1 MVKRLDMHDHRLLV
15 VLITYNRLAYT
26 KKTLRTFWDTIST
39 PYYLVV
45 VDNASTDG
53 TPEYLRRVKK
63 RGRIDK
69 LILNKMNFYPGAAT
83 NIGWR
88 EGLEEYPIAT
98 HLMRLDND
106 MHLEKGWDTAALD
119 YFKKIPSMGQIGIEH
134 AAIENERAA
143 AFNITLNS
151 KTFNK
156 FPGNVG
162 GPNII
167 SRLVWDKGLRYN
179 EEKWDSFGTGKPTPQ
194 EDVAFSR
201 AILNAGFL
209 MGHMTE
215 KLAWTFANQENW
227 KDYPDYYKKTMSER
241 GYDHLLKEVFG
252 DE

>member
-1 MVKRLDMHDHRLLV
+1 MNYRLLV

-26 KKTLRTFWDTIST
+26 KRTLREFWATIST

-53 TPEYLRRVKK
+53 TRKYLKQLLK
-63 RGRIDK
+63 RGKIDK
-69 LILNKMNFYPGAAT
+69 LILNPDNYYPGAAA
-83 NIGWR
+83 NIGWQQ
-88 EGLEEYPIAT
+88 GLEEYSTAT

-106 MHLEKGWDTAALD
+106 MHLEKGWDIAALD
-119 YFKKIPSMGQIGIEH
+119 YFKRIPSMGQVGIEH
-134 AAIENERAA
+134 EAIENRLAEGHEVHI
-143 AFNITLNS
+143 NG

-167 SRLVWDKGLRYN
+167 SRLVWDKGVRYN
-179 EEKWDSFGTGKPTPQ
+179 VDKWDSFGHGKPTPQ

-201 AILNAGFL
+201 AIQNAGFL

-215 KLAWTFANQENW
+215 RLAWTFANKENW
-227 KDYPDYYKKTMSER
+227 SEYPSYYQKTLRER
-241 GYDHLLKEVFG
+241 GYDDLADEVLG
-252 DE
+252 KPE